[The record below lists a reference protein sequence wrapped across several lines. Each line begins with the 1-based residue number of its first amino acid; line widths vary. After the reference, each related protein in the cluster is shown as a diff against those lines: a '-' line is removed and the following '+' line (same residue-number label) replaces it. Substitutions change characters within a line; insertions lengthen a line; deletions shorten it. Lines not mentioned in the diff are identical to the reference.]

1 MTLGN
6 YLPRQFE
13 KRNTRACVASTHYQF
28 TSMNLSVPVVKFK
41 MRIAEGL
48 VRVMDVFSAPHIR
61 NLILPICRD
70 ISPTL
75 TGREFADLD
84 PVRDAS
90 ALKEVYR
97 MANLVRYVRMGINP
111 HWIPVEEL
119 ECAQKLA
126 LSKGF

>member
-1 MTLGN
+1 
-6 YLPRQFE
+6 
-13 KRNTRACVASTHYQF
+13 
-28 TSMNLSVPVVKFK
+28 
-41 MRIAEGL
+41 
-48 VRVMDVFSAPHIR
+48 MDVFAAPQMR
-61 NLILPICRD
+61 QLILPICRD

-90 ALKEVYR
+90 ALKEVCR

-111 HWIPVEEL
+111 HWISSEEL

-126 LSKGF
+126 MSKGF

>member
-1 MTLGN
+1 V
-6 YLPRQFE
+6 
-13 KRNTRACVASTHYQF
+13 KRNFRAYAVSTHYPF
-28 TSMNLSVPVVKFK
+28 TSMSPSVPVVKFK
-41 MRIAEGL
+41 MRIVEGS

-61 NLILPICRD
+61 NLLLPICRD

-84 PVRDAS
+84 PVHDAS
-90 ALKEVYR
+90 ALKEVCR
-97 MANLVRYVRMGINP
+97 MANLARYVRMGINP